1 MPHPIENIM
10 ETSME
15 QLKDIA
21 DVNTVVGKPITAG
34 DKAVILPISKV
45 TLGFLSGGGEYG
57 QKSGP
62 VKRSGDMMD
71 TAAADAYP
79 FAGTA
84 VAGMSLTP
92 MGFLYVNEDRVRL
105 LSTSYATPIERIMD
119 AVPQALQIVEGMAK
133 KGACKEDGGTDA

>member
-15 QLKDIA
+15 QLKEIA
-21 DVNTVVGKPITAG
+21 DVNTVVGKPIMAG
-34 DKAVILPISKV
+34 EKTVILPISKV

-57 QKSGP
+57 QKGGP
-62 VKRSGDMMD
+62 VKKSGEMLD
-71 TAAADAYP
+71 TAEKQTYP

-92 MGFLYVNEDRVRL
+92 MGFLYVNEEKVRL

-119 AVPQALQIVEGMAK
+119 AVPQALQIVEGWAK
-133 KGACKEDGGTDA
+133 NSARKEEDETNA